1 MSKKIKILSVLLA
14 CSVLVCAFSGCKK
27 EIVKGSSA
35 VSTETESEVSSIIET
50 SSEKEKDETSS
61 KKEDKEDKKDKEESQ
76 PSSSSKKEE
85 ESSSSNNKTSSTAS
99 KKPATNSKKEIVV
112 NKTGFPIVED
122 KITFRIAGIE
132 TEESLNYEEMSMFKY
147 YEPLTNIEIEFDE
160 YTRDTAMEIKKLSLQ
175 SGDLPDMYVLPSN
188 CYSSEEMKK
197 YFYNKKPS
205 FVDILPFIEEG
216 YAPTIKGI
224 IDNNKTLIGLNKSPN
239 GKMFFL
245 PEYPNTTPKYAH
257 WLNINKKWLDNITG
271 VTFRNGQYPTDTDE
285 FVKMLRAFKE
295 QDANK
300 NGDPNDE
307 IPFSVWFISYTYV
320 FSMFGMQVVGG
331 GVSIDNNKKVYYPA
345 YTELAKIAT
354 TYWQNIF
361 KEGLAD
367 KSTINQYSNNYAV
380 FRRFITEGNCGCFI
394 FRDLQ
399 GVASAGHLDDYITI
413 PMPTANPTLSG
424 YNLPKA
430 INPAPENMSIRGGTT
445 FTKACESVPALLRY
459 IDYLR
464 SDDGIMLCNY
474 GDPNGG
480 LYVKNTDG
488 SYTLTEKG
496 KTVGAGVEGLGTAM
510 GGGAVKYLSKPLNK
524 VSTQRLTKFQKY
536 TQEAI
541 NVYEKAHKEN
551 PYYMLPSYLKTA
563 SEIANLEK
571 LNGFS
576 NPNPWIDGF
585 VRSGKEINSA
595 NWDSTVTKGK
605 QNGIG
610 KYIAIYQNIV
620 DRNKDYLPTSDNIN
634 LTVK

>member
-1 MSKKIKILSVLLA
+1 MSKKNKILSVLLA
-14 CSVLVCAFSGCKK
+14 CSVLVCIFSGCKK

-35 VSTETESEVSSIIET
+35 VSTEAESEISSVIET

-61 KKEDKEDKKDKEESQ
+61 KKEEKEEDE

-85 ESSSSNNKTSSTAS
+85 GSSSSEKETSSTVS
-99 KKPATNSKKEIVV
+99 KKPATNPYKEIVV
-112 NKTGFPIVED
+112 NKTGFPIVKD

-160 YTRDTAMEIKKLSLQ
+160 YTESTAMEIKQLSLQ
-175 SGDLPDMYVLPSN
+175 SGDLPDMYVLPSS
-188 CYSSEEMKK
+188 CYSNEEMSK

-224 IDNNKTLIGLNKSPN
+224 LDNNKTLMGLNISPD

-245 PEYPNTTPKYAH
+245 PEYPNTNQKYAH
-257 WLNINKKWLDNITG
+257 WLNVNKKWLNNITG
-271 VTFRNGQYPTDTDE
+271 VRFRNGQYPTDTNE
-285 FVKMLRAFKE
+285 FVEMLRAFKE

-320 FSMFGMQVVGG
+320 FSMFGMQVVEGA
-331 GVSIDNNKKVYYPA
+331 VSIDNNKKVYYPA
-345 YTELAKIAT
+345 YTELAKVAT

-399 GVASAGHLDDYITI
+399 GVASAGYLDDYITI

-430 INPAPENMSIRGGTT
+430 INPAPETMSSRGGIT
-445 FTKACESVPALLRY
+445 FTKACKSVPALLRY

-496 KTVGAGVEGLGTAM
+496 KSVGAGVEGLGTAM

-524 VSTQRLTKFQKY
+524 VSTQKLTKFQQY
-536 TQEAI
+536 TQEA
-541 NVYEKAHKEN
+541 NSVYQKAHEEN
-551 PYYMLPSYLKTA
+551 PYYMMPSYLKTS
-563 SEIANLEK
+563 SEIANLGK
-571 LNGFS
+571 LKSFS
-576 NPNPWIDGF
+576 NPNGWIDGF

-595 NWDSTVTKGK
+595 NWDATIIKGK
-605 QNGIG
+605 QNGMG
-610 KYIAIYQNIV
+610 KYVAIYQNIV
-620 DRNKDYLPTSDNIN
+620 NRNLDYLPTSDNIN
-634 LTVK
+634 LNAK